1 MSTSGIVD
9 VQLMASGLE
18 PWTPEWWRARF
29 TKRLADRAHV
39 NDEIERYVNGDHP
52 TAFATS
58 KYREAFG
65 AMLSP
70 LRDDWIS
77 VVVEAATERLAVV
90 GLRGPSRDETG
101 DALAWDIWQENGLD
115 ARVPM
120 GFDEAVK
127 YGSAY
132 LVVSPGDGPEDA
144 PVILVLP
151 SSRAVVERDPSRPTE
166 RAAGAHMWSEPD
178 GTAHAVVWTRDE
190 RVEWATGDAST
201 LRAWEVVDRSPN
213 PLGVVPIIPLPNRP
227 SLRNPDGVS
236 DVRDVLPLQDVVNK
250 LAADMVV
257 ASEYVAFPQR
267 WATGLEIP
275 TDPTTGKPVASFI
288 SAINRLWTVEDQDIK
303 FGEFSAANLANYADP
318 IELVVR
324 HIAAHTRTP
333 PHYLMGNIV
342 NASAEAL
349 KAAEAGLVS
358 RVRAKHLTFGEGIE
372 EAIRISFLIA
382 GDEERGSFT
391 GWETI
396 WRDPETR
403 TEAERVDAL
412 TKLASIGVPQEALWG
427 MVPGVTPQ
435 VVERWKVLAE
445 GEALRMGLSLNP
457 LGQVPTAPVPA
468 PAATPAGDAAVA

>member
-1 MSTSGIVD
+1 MTIAAPLLDLQLATSG
-9 VQLMASGLE
+9 LAPG
-18 PWTPEWWRARF
+18 TAEWWRARF
-29 TKRLADRAHV
+29 IERIADRELV
-39 NDEIERYVNGDHP
+39 NEEIERYVNGQHP

-65 AMLSP
+65 AMMSP

-90 GLRGPSRDETG
+90 GLRGPSQDETG
-101 DALAWDIWQENGLD
+101 DAVAWDIWQANGLD
-115 ARVPM
+115 ARMPM

-127 YGSAY
+127 FGSAY
-132 LVVSPGDGPEDA
+132 LVVSPGDTPEDA

-178 GTAHAVVWTRDE
+178 GSRHAVVWTREE
-190 RVEWATGDAST
+190 RTEWATGGAAT
-201 LRAWEVVDRSPN
+201 LGAWEVVDRGPN

-227 SLRNPDGVS
+227 SLRSPDGVS
-236 DVRDVLPLQDVVNK
+236 DIRDVLPLQDVVNK
-250 LAADMVV
+250 LACDMVV

-267 WATGLEIP
+267 WSTGLEIP
-275 TDPTTGKPVASFI
+275 TDPETGKPVGSFI
-288 SAINRLWTVEDQDIK
+288 SAINRLWTVEDKDIK
-303 FGEFSAANLANYADP
+303 FGEFSAANLTNYTEP

-324 HIAAHTRTP
+324 HIAAQTRTP

-358 RVRAKHLTFGEGIE
+358 RVRAKHRTFGEGIE
-372 EAIRISFLIA
+372 DAIRLAFRIA
-382 GDEERGSFT
+382 GDEERAAFA

-396 WRDPETR
+396 WQDPETR

-412 TKLASIGVPQEALWG
+412 TKLASLGVPQEALWA
-427 MVPGVTPQ
+427 MVPGTTPQ
-435 VVERWKVLAE
+435 VVERWKVMAE

-457 LGQVPTAPVPA
+457 LGQVPTAPVA
-468 PAATPAGDAAVA
+468 PTTPAGDAAAA